1 MSVKVERAAD
11 GTVSI
16 TGLTMEQ
23 AWDLYSLAFQTMADS
38 SDSAE
43 READEKLIEGIGK
56 ELEAAEKGEKT

>member
-1 MSVKVERAAD
+1 MNVRAERAAD

-23 AWDLYSLAFQTMADS
+23 AWSMYGLAFQTMADA

-43 READEKLIEGIGK
+43 RDADEKLIEAIGSALTTLEK
-56 ELEAAEKGEKT
+56 EEAA